1 MKIRTAV
8 FRLIHQK
15 REAVINIR
23 GEGECPQNKET
34 LFRYDQV
41 IKLTVLAPLV
51 TRQEPDS
58 NRHGSRDFI
67 T

>member
-15 REAVINIR
+15 REAVINIC

-34 LFRYDQV
+34 LLRYDQV
-41 IKLTVLAPLV
+41 IKLTVLEFTYNIHILSIAS
-51 TRQEPDS
+51 E
-58 NRHGSRDFI
+58 
-67 T
+67 

>member
-15 REAVINIR
+15 REAVMNIF

-41 IKLTVLAPLV
+41 IKLTVLEFTYNIHILSIAS
-51 TRQEPDS
+51 E
-58 NRHGSRDFI
+58 
-67 T
+67 